1 MAVTEVVVVASC
13 PSTHHDEALAICRAH
28 QNVAKAFGQ
37 QGDMVDMLSGDD
49 WVAKWEAKV
58 VSTAAT
64 LCDAF
69 AVSRVTIIC
78 IHGGKHCDK
87 ELARQPLLKK
97 AIKMEL
103 SHIEGFKLKVE

>member
-1 MAVTEVVVVASC
+1 
-13 PSTHHDEALAICRAH
+13 
-28 QNVAKAFGQ
+28 
-37 QGDMVDMLSGDD
+37 MVDMLSGDD

-64 LCDAF
+64 LCEVL
-69 AVSRVTIIC
+69 AVNRVKIIC
-78 IHGGKHCDK
+78 IEGGKHCDA

-103 SHIEGFKLKVE
+103 SHIEDFKSGPVVGLC